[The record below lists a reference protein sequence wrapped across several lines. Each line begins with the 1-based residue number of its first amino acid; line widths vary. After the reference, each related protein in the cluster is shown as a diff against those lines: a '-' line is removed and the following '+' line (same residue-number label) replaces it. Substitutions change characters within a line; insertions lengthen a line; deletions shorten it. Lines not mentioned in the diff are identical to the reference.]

1 VRVLITSMFG
11 CSDLLLINEASL
23 GGPWGC
29 FFVFKYDI
37 VLSGIYGILVLGD
50 EMQIE
55 RLFETVYILMQKGNV
70 TAKQLADR
78 LGVTV
83 RTVYRDLDVLSA
95 AGIPV
100 YTSQGK
106 GGGIR
111 LLENFVL
118 DRSLLTGVEQKEM
131 LAALQSLKATQAADT
146 DGVLKK
152 LGVLFKQKDANWVE
166 IDFSNWG
173 PFDRERFLTLKT
185 AVLQKK
191 VVSFEYYNSRGE
203 KTERRAEPLQLWFK
217 DRAWFLKAFCLNR
230 GAPRIFKLSR
240 MKHIALTDIMF
251 ERDLSQLEYEPQGG
265 EPFRTVWLKLKFT
278 AGMAYR
284 VWDEFEESC
293 IHENGDGSFT
303 VLTAYPED
311 EWVYGY
317 ILSFGSGV
325 TVLEPGYISE
335 GILSRLKAAMQ
346 NYCRQT

>member
-1 VRVLITSMFG
+1 MFMS
-11 CSDLLLINEASL
+11 CKD
-23 GGPWGC
+23 
-29 FFVFKYDI
+29 
-37 VLSGIYGILVLGD
+37 GILFLGD
-50 EMQIE
+50 DMQIE

-70 TAKQLADR
+70 TAKQLAER

-83 RTVYRDLDVLSA
+83 RTVYRDLDILSA

-111 LLENFVL
+111 LLDSFVL
-118 DRSLLTGVEQKEM
+118 ERSLLTGEEQKEM

-152 LGVLFKQKDANWVE
+152 LGALFDQKDASWVE

-173 PFDRERFLTLKT
+173 FFDRQRFLTLKK

-191 VVSFEYYNSRGE
+191 VIAFDYFGRRGE
-203 KTERRAEPLQLWFK
+203 KTARRAEPLQLWFK
-217 DRAWFLKAFCLNR
+217 DRAWFLKAFCQNR

-240 MKHIALTDIMF
+240 MKNIVLTDTLF
-251 ERDLSQLEYEPQGG
+251 QRELSELKYESGDPASV
-265 EPFRTVWLKLKFT
+265 PVVFLKLKFSSE
-278 AGMAYR
+278 MAYR

-293 IHENGDGSFT
+293 IQANADGSFT
-303 VLTAYPED
+303 VDTAYPED

-325 TVLEPGYISE
+325 KVLEPGTIRD
-335 GILSRLKAAMQ
+335 GILSRLKDMMQ
-346 NYCRQT
+346 NYF